1 MFLKKKKKKTK
12 EKETLPRSFCEASGT
27 LIPGPDKVSTRKENY
42 RLAFPMVIDATF
54 LSKTLANRTQQH
66 IRRIKHM
73 VKWNLSLG
81 CKDGSTYTD
90 QFMGYIPYS

>member
-1 MFLKKKKKKTK
+1 MFFKKKKKTK
-12 EKETLPRSFCEASGT
+12 EKETLPRSFCEASST